1 MCRTLD
7 RYGELGTVRRTG
19 VPGLTRQRWLVAGW
33 LTNDRG
39 THAREVDAQGSQ
51 GRVVSSSRAS
61 ASKNA
66 AIAQLA
72 NAARDRGEDFTGQE
86 GLLKSTSATLLEAA
100 LEEEITGRLG
110 ARGWRGETS
119 ATGPNPRR
127 S

>member
-1 MCRTLD
+1 
-7 RYGELGTVRRTG
+7 
-19 VPGLTRQRWLVAGW
+19 
-33 LTNDRG
+33 
-39 THAREVDAQGSQ
+39 
-51 GRVVSSSRAS
+51 VVSSSRAS